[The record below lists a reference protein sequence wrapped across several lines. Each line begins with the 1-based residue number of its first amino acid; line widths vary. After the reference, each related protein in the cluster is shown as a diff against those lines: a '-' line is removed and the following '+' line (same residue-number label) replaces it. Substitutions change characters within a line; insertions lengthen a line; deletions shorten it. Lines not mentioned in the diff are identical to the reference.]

1 MQFQYHSLLK
11 KHLVSHSW
19 VTYQCKSCQRVFKC
33 SDHST
38 KHELNCTGENSN
50 LLVPSFVSN
59 VLNSTTID
67 LEVLTLS
74 NSDSFVED
82 QLVPGNYEIDSQL
95 ENDESV
101 SLYENKD
108 FVPSS
113 NSIVSVNISRNWKL
127 YREANDKKQKSWI
140 NYSVIDIS
148 W

>member
-1 MQFQYHSLLK
+1 M
-11 KHLVSHSW
+11 
-19 VTYQCKSCQRVFKC
+19 CQRVFNP
-33 SDHST
+33 SDHFT
-38 KHELNCTGENSN
+38 KYELNCTVENSN

-127 YREANDKKQKSWI
+127 YREANEKILNQLFSHRHPLV
-140 NYSVIDIS
+140 NPL
-148 W
+148 